1 MAIKILS
8 IGDICAVSAQRCLA
22 KIARCDGVEI
32 TCGVMSLPD
41 ADLATHADAIIS
53 DLSVYT
59 FDYCANGSIRINSEE
74 NCSFSYVL
82 SMFDWDYIT
91 VNQRIDI
98 ADKDDTYFPYINEIS
113 DFIKQKCPD
122 IKLVIN
128 EPWALLS
135 NHSDMSAKIREIS
148 IAIAEN
154 TNMNIV
160 FPVGEVWEKIRLQ
173 YPELE
178 LSTDDIKSSRLGD
191 FVSGAVWYE
200 ILTGYSIVK
209 NNYRVPFVNS
219 KSVEKLRAVVHEV
232 TEKYILR

>member
-53 DLSVYT
+53 DLPVYT
-59 FDYCANGSIRINSEE
+59 FDYCSDGSIRINSEE
-74 NCSFSYVL
+74 NCGFSYVL

-98 ADKDDTYFPYINEIS
+98 ADKEDTYFPYINEIS

-122 IKLVIN
+122 AKLVIN

-135 NHSDMSAKIREIS
+135 NHSDMSTRIREIS

-154 TNMNIV
+154 TNINIV

-173 YPELE
+173 HPELK
-178 LSTDDIKSSRLGD
+178 LSTDDVKSSRLGD

-200 ILTGYSIVK
+200 ILTGNSIVK

-219 KSVEKLRAVVHEV
+219 ESVEKLRTVVHEV